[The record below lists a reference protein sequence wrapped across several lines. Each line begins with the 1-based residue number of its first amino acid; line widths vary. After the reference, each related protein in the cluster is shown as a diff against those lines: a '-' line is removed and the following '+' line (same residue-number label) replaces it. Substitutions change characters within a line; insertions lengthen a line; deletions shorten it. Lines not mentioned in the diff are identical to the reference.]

1 MALKVENIEEQEE
14 DGRNQPGDSEGRN
27 EVRQECRHVG
37 EVEEAQG
44 IGGEI
49 AAVIRGNIGCN
60 TGTARTLW
68 RNPGRRRAVTSKGGR
83 VEQQSPSP
91 P

>member
-27 EVRQECRHVG
+27 EVQQECRHVG

-44 IGGEI
+44 IGGNF
-49 AAVIRGNIGCN
+49 AAVIRGNIGC
-60 TGTARTLW
+60 
-68 RNPGRRRAVTSKGGR
+68 AVHTQYVLRGKI
-83 VEQQSPSP
+83 
-91 P
+91 